1 MTLVELT
8 LFGIPLILIS
18 SAMLGFFTAY
28 GVGANDVANA
38 MGTSVG
44 SKVLTI
50 KQAVLVAAVFEFLGA
65 FLAGGG
71 VTQTIRKGV
80 IDPALF
86 DGNLEVLIYGMISA
100 LFAAGTWLLVA
111 SLKGWPVSTTH
122 TIVGAIVGF
131 GIYALGINEI
141 NWTVV
146 GNIGLSWI
154 TSPLSSA
161 LVAGLFYYICKTYI
175 IDNDSKF
182 KGLIIRIYI
191 FLAGFAIALITVTK
205 GLKNIFKQQ
214 ELFVS
219 FQESVLI
226 SAIAALLF
234 TFIFYYFSKAKLKQS
249 VNSES
254 QFAYLMIFTSCAV
267 AFAHGSNDVA
277 NAIGPLAAINQATN
291 QLLNQPYTL
300 ETPLWILF
308 LGATGIVIGL
318 ATLGY
323 RVMKTIGENIVKLTP
338 SKGFSAQLAAALT
351 VVIASQLDMPVS
363 TTHTLV
369 GAVIGI
375 GLVEGASTI
384 NFNSVRTIVL
394 SWVITLP
401 AGALLSI
408 AFLEL
413 FTNLFTY

>member
-1 MTLVELT
+1 MVELT
-8 LFGIPLILIS
+8 IYGIPLILIS
-18 SAMLGFFTAY
+18 AAMLGFFAAY

-50 KQAVLVAAVFEFLGA
+50 KQAVLIAAIFEFLGA

-86 DGNLEVLIYGMISA
+86 DANLEILIYGMISA
-100 LFAAGTWLLVA
+100 LFAAGTWLLIA
-111 SLKGWPVSTTH
+111 SLRGWPVSTTH

-131 GIYALGINEI
+131 GIYALGFDKI
-141 NWTVV
+141 NWSVV

-161 LVAGLFYYICKTYI
+161 IVAALFYYICKELILKENTKYR
-175 IDNDSKF
+175 
-182 KGLIIRIYI
+182 LIIINFFV

-214 ELFVS
+214 D
-219 FQESVLI
+219 LI
-226 SAIAALLF
+226 LTFGDSAFYSAIAALVF
-234 TFIFYYFSKAKLKQS
+234 TGIFYIFSRARLSNTSGSQ
-249 VNSES
+249 ES
-254 QFAYLMIFTSCAV
+254 QFAYLMVFTSCAV

-277 NAIGPLAAINQATN
+277 NAIGPLAAIHQATN
-291 QLLNQPYTL
+291 QILGNAVSPD
-300 ETPLWILF
+300 TPLWILF
-308 LGATGIVIGL
+308 LGAAGIVIGL

-323 RVMKTIGENIVKLTP
+323 RVMKTIGEKIVKLTP
-338 SKGFSAQLAAALT
+338 SKGFAAQLAAALT
-351 VVIASQLDMPVS
+351 VVLASQLNMPVS

-375 GLVEGASTI
+375 GLVEGISKI
-384 NFNSVRTIVL
+384 NIKSVNSIFL

-408 AFLEL
+408 IFLEIFL
-413 FTNLFTY
+413 NLFTY

>member
-111 SLKGWPVSTTH
+111 SLRGWPVSTTH

-131 GIYALGINEI
+131 GIYALGMNEI

-161 LVAGLFYYICKTYI
+161 VVAGLFYYICKTYI

-182 KGLIIRIYI
+182 KGLIIRMYI

-219 FQESVLI
+219 FQESVFI

-234 TFIFYYFSKAKLKQS
+234 TFIFYYFSKARLKQS

-394 SWVITLP
+394 SWVVTLP

>member
-18 SAMLGFFTAY
+18 SAILGFFTAY

-111 SLKGWPVSTTH
+111 SLRGWPVSTTH

-131 GIYALGINEI
+131 GIYALGLNEI

-175 IDNDSKF
+175 IDNDSRF

-219 FQESVLI
+219 FQESVFI

-249 VNSES
+249 VNTES

-300 ETPLWILF
+300 QTPLWILF

>member
-111 SLKGWPVSTTH
+111 SLRGWPVSTTH

-175 IDNDSKF
+175 IDNDSRF

-219 FQESVLI
+219 FQESVFI

>member
-111 SLKGWPVSTTH
+111 SLRGWPVSTTH

-175 IDNDSKF
+175 IDNDTRF

-219 FQESVLI
+219 FQESVFI

-249 VNSES
+249 INSES

-413 FTNLFTY
+413 FTNVFTY

>member
-86 DGNLEVLIYGMISA
+86 EGNLEIFIYGMISA
-100 LFAAGTWLLVA
+100 LFAAGTWLLIS
-111 SLKGWPVSTTH
+111 SLRGWPVSTTH

-131 GIYALGINEI
+131 GIYALGYEAI
-141 NWTVV
+141 NWSVV

-161 LVAGLFYYICKTYI
+161 VVAGCFYYICKEFI
-175 IDNDSKF
+175 IDKQSKF
-182 KGLIIRIYI
+182 KGLIIRLYI
-191 FLAGFAIALITVTK
+191 FLAGFAISLITVTK

-214 ELFVS
+214 ELFVT
-219 FQESVLI
+219 FQDSIII
-226 SAIAALLF
+226 SALSALLF
-234 TFIFYYFSKAKLKQS
+234 TFIFYYFSKAKLKNS
-249 VNSES
+249 VDPEA

-277 NAIGPLAAINQATN
+277 NAIGPLAAINQATS

-308 LGATGIVIGL
+308 LGAIGIVVGL

-375 GLVEGASTI
+375 GLVEGASSI
-384 NFNSVRTIVL
+384 NFKSRSLVSN
-394 SWVITLP
+394 
-401 AGALLSI
+401 
-408 AFLEL
+408 
-413 FTNLFTY
+413 N

>member
-86 DGNLEVLIYGMISA
+86 EGNLEIFIYGMISA
-100 LFAAGTWLLVA
+100 LFAAGTWLLIS
-111 SLKGWPVSTTH
+111 SLRGWPVSTTH

-131 GIYALGINEI
+131 GIYALGYEAI
-141 NWTVV
+141 NWSVV

-161 LVAGLFYYICKTYI
+161 VVAGCFYYICKEFI
-175 IDNDSKF
+175 IDKQSKF
-182 KGLIIRIYI
+182 KGLIIRLYI
-191 FLAGFAIALITVTK
+191 FLAGFAISLITVTK

-214 ELFVS
+214 ELFVT
-219 FQESVLI
+219 FQDSIII
-226 SAIAALLF
+226 SAFQLF
-234 TFIFYYFSKAKLKQS
+234 
-249 VNSES
+249 
-254 QFAYLMIFTSCAV
+254 YL
-267 AFAHGSNDVA
+267 H
-277 NAIGPLAAINQATN
+277 
-291 QLLNQPYTL
+291 
-300 ETPLWILF
+300 LF
-308 LGATGIVIGL
+308 
-318 ATLGY
+318 
-323 RVMKTIGENIVKLTP
+323 
-338 SKGFSAQLAAALT
+338 
-351 VVIASQLDMPVS
+351 S
-363 TTHTLV
+363 TTFQKL
-369 GAVIGI
+369 
-375 GLVEGASTI
+375 
-384 NFNSVRTIVL
+384 
-394 SWVITLP
+394 
-401 AGALLSI
+401 
-408 AFLEL
+408 
-413 FTNLFTY
+413 NLRIL

>member
-86 DGNLEVLIYGMISA
+86 EGNLEIFIYGMISA
-100 LFAAGTWLLVA
+100 LFAAGTWLLIS
-111 SLKGWPVSTTH
+111 SLRGWPVSTTH

-131 GIYALGINEI
+131 GIYTLGYEAI
-141 NWTVV
+141 NWSVV

-161 LVAGLFYYICKTYI
+161 VVAGFFYYICKEFI
-175 IDNDSKF
+175 IDKQSKF
-182 KGLIIRIYI
+182 KGLIIRLYI
-191 FLAGFAIALITVTK
+191 FLAGFAISLITVTK

-214 ELFVS
+214 ELFVT
-219 FQESVLI
+219 FQDSIII
-226 SAIAALLF
+226 SALSALLF
-234 TFIFYYFSKAKLKQS
+234 TFIF
-249 VNSES
+249 
-254 QFAYLMIFTSCAV
+254 
-267 AFAHGSNDVA
+267 
-277 NAIGPLAAINQATN
+277 
-291 QLLNQPYTL
+291 
-300 ETPLWILF
+300 
-308 LGATGIVIGL
+308 
-318 ATLGY
+318 
-323 RVMKTIGENIVKLTP
+323 
-338 SKGFSAQLAAALT
+338 
-351 VVIASQLDMPVS
+351 
-363 TTHTLV
+363 
-369 GAVIGI
+369 
-375 GLVEGASTI
+375 
-384 NFNSVRTIVL
+384 
-394 SWVITLP
+394 
-401 AGALLSI
+401 
-408 AFLEL
+408 
-413 FTNLFTY
+413 

>member
-1 MTLVELT
+1 MTIVELT

-111 SLKGWPVSTTH
+111 SLRGWPVSTTH

-161 LVAGLFYYICKTYI
+161 VVAGLFYYICKTYI

-182 KGLIIRIYI
+182 KGLIIRMYI

-219 FQESVLI
+219 FQESVFM

-234 TFIFYYFSKAKLKQS
+234 TFIFYYFSKARLKQS

-375 GLVEGASTI
+375 GLVEGASSI

-394 SWVITLP
+394 SWVVTLP

>member
-86 DGNLEVLIYGMISA
+86 EGNLEIFIYGMISA
-100 LFAAGTWLLVA
+100 LFAAGTWLLIS
-111 SLKGWPVSTTH
+111 SLRGWPVSTTH

-131 GIYALGINEI
+131 GIYALGYEAI
-141 NWTVV
+141 NWSVV

-161 LVAGLFYYICKTYI
+161 IVAGFFYYICKEFI
-175 IDNDSKF
+175 IDKQSKF

-191 FLAGFAIALITVTK
+191 FLAGFAISLITVTK

-214 ELFVS
+214 ELFVT
-219 FQESVLI
+219 FQDSIII
-226 SAIAALLF
+226 SALSALLF
-234 TFIFYYFSKAKLKQS
+234 TFIFYYFSKAKLKNS
-249 VNSES
+249 VDSEA

-277 NAIGPLAAINQATN
+277 NAIGPLAAINQATS

-308 LGATGIVIGL
+308 LGAIGIVVGL

-375 GLVEGASTI
+375 GLVEGASSI

-394 SWVITLP
+394 SWVVTLP

-408 AFLEL
+408 AFLEV

>member
-1 MTLVELT
+1 MVELT
-8 LFGIPLILIS
+8 IYGIPLILIS
-18 SAMLGFFTAY
+18 AAMLGFFAAY

-50 KQAVLVAAVFEFLGA
+50 KQAVLIAAIFEFLGA

-86 DGNLEVLIYGMISA
+86 DANLEILIYGMISA
-100 LFAAGTWLLVA
+100 LFAAGTWLLIA
-111 SLKGWPVSTTH
+111 SLRGWPVSTTH

-131 GIYALGINEI
+131 GIYALGFDKI
-141 NWTVV
+141 NWSVV

-161 LVAGLFYYICKTYI
+161 IVAALFYYICKELILKENTK
-175 IDNDSKF
+175 DR
-182 KGLIIRIYI
+182 LIIINFFV
-191 FLAGFAIALITVTK
+191 FLAGFAISLITVTK

-214 ELFVS
+214 D
-219 FQESVLI
+219 LI
-226 SAIAALLF
+226 LTFGDSAFYSAIAALVF
-234 TFIFYYFSKAKLKQS
+234 TGIFYIFSRARLSNTSGSQ
-249 VNSES
+249 ES
-254 QFAYLMIFTSCAV
+254 QFAYLMVFTSCAV

-277 NAIGPLAAINQATN
+277 NAIGPLAAIHQATN
-291 QLLNQPYTL
+291 QILGNAVSPD
-300 ETPLWILF
+300 TPLWILF
-308 LGATGIVIGL
+308 LGAAGIVIGL

-323 RVMKTIGENIVKLTP
+323 RVMKTIGEKIVKLTP
-338 SKGFSAQLAAALT
+338 SKGFAAQLAAALT
-351 VVIASQLDMPVS
+351 VVLASQLDMPVS

-375 GLVEGASTI
+375 GLVEGISTI
-384 NFNSVRTIVL
+384 NVKSVNSIFL

-408 AFLEL
+408 IFLEIFL
-413 FTNLFTY
+413 NLFTY

>member
-80 IDPALF
+80 IDPVLF
-86 DGNLEVLIYGMISA
+86 DENLEVLIYGMISA

-161 LVAGLFYYICKTYI
+161 LVAGLFYYICKTHI

-226 SAIAALLF
+226 SAIAALIF

>member
-1 MTLVELT
+1 MVELT
-8 LFGIPLILIS
+8 IYGIPLILIS
-18 SAMLGFFTAY
+18 AAMLGFFAAY

-50 KQAVLVAAVFEFLGA
+50 KQAVLIAAIFEFLGA

-86 DGNLEVLIYGMISA
+86 DANLEILIYGMISA
-100 LFAAGTWLLVA
+100 LFAAGTWLLIA
-111 SLKGWPVSTTH
+111 SLRGWPVSTTH

-131 GIYALGINEI
+131 GIYALGFDKI
-141 NWTVV
+141 NWSVV

-161 LVAGLFYYICKTYI
+161 IVAALFYYICKELILKENTKYR
-175 IDNDSKF
+175 
-182 KGLIIRIYI
+182 LIIINFFV

-214 ELFVS
+214 D
-219 FQESVLI
+219 LI
-226 SAIAALLF
+226 LTFGDSAFYSAIAALVF
-234 TFIFYYFSKAKLKQS
+234 TGIFYIFSRARLSNTSGSQ
-249 VNSES
+249 ES
-254 QFAYLMIFTSCAV
+254 QFAYLMVFTSCAV

-277 NAIGPLAAINQATN
+277 NAIGPLAAIHQATN
-291 QLLNQPYTL
+291 QILGNAVSA

-308 LGATGIVIGL
+308 LGAAGIVIGL

-323 RVMKTIGENIVKLTP
+323 RVMKTIGEKIVKLTP
-338 SKGFSAQLAAALT
+338 SKGFAAQLAAALT
-351 VVIASQLDMPVS
+351 VVLASQLDMPVS

-375 GLVEGASTI
+375 GLIEGISTI
-384 NFNSVRTIVL
+384 NVKSVNSIFL

-408 AFLEL
+408 IFLEIFL
-413 FTNLFTY
+413 NLFTY

>member
-1 MTLVELT
+1 MVELT
-8 LFGIPLILIS
+8 IYGIPLILIS
-18 SAMLGFFTAY
+18 AAMLGFFAAY

-50 KQAVLVAAVFEFLGA
+50 KQAVLIAAIFEFLGA

-86 DGNLEVLIYGMISA
+86 DANLEILIYGMISA
-100 LFAAGTWLLVA
+100 LFAAGTWLLIA
-111 SLKGWPVSTTH
+111 SLRGWPVSTTH

-131 GIYALGINEI
+131 GIYALGFDKI
-141 NWTVV
+141 NWSVV

-161 LVAGLFYYICKTYI
+161 IVAALFYYICKELILKENTKYR
-175 IDNDSKF
+175 
-182 KGLIIRIYI
+182 LIIINFFV

-214 ELFVS
+214 DMILTFEDSAFY
-219 FQESVLI
+219 
-226 SAIAALLF
+226 SAIAALIF
-234 TFIFYYFSKAKLKQS
+234 TAIFYIFSRARLSNTSGSQ
-249 VNSES
+249 ES
-254 QFAYLMIFTSCAV
+254 QFAYLMVFTSCAV

-277 NAIGPLAAINQATN
+277 NAIGPLAAIHQATN
-291 QLLNQPYTL
+291 QILGNAVSA

-308 LGATGIVIGL
+308 LGAAGIVIGL

-323 RVMKTIGENIVKLTP
+323 RVMKTIGEKIVKLTP
-338 SKGFSAQLAAALT
+338 SKGFAAQLAAALT
-351 VVIASQLDMPVS
+351 VVLASQLDMPVS

-375 GLVEGASTI
+375 GLVEGISTI
-384 NFNSVRTIVL
+384 NVKSVNSIFL

-408 AFLEL
+408 IFLEIFL
-413 FTNLFTY
+413 NLFTY

>member
-1 MTLVELT
+1 MVELT
-8 LFGIPLILIS
+8 IYGIPLILIS
-18 SAMLGFFTAY
+18 AAMLGFFAAY

-50 KQAVLVAAVFEFLGA
+50 KQAVLIAAIFEFLGA

-86 DGNLEVLIYGMISA
+86 DANLEILIYGMISA
-100 LFAAGTWLLVA
+100 LFAAGTWLLIA
-111 SLKGWPVSTTH
+111 SLRGWPVSTTH

-131 GIYALGINEI
+131 GIYALGFDKI
-141 NWTVV
+141 NWSVV

-161 LVAGLFYYICKTYI
+161 IVAALFYYICKELILKENTKYRL
-175 IDNDSKF
+175 
-182 KGLIIRIYI
+182 LIINFFV

-214 ELFVS
+214 D
-219 FQESVLI
+219 LI
-226 SAIAALLF
+226 LTFGDSAFYSAIAALVFTALF
-234 TFIFYYFSKAKLKQS
+234 YIFSRARLSNTSGSQ
-249 VNSES
+249 ES
-254 QFAYLMIFTSCAV
+254 QFAYLMVFTSCAV

-277 NAIGPLAAINQATN
+277 NAIGPLAAIHQATN
-291 QLLNQPYTL
+291 QILGNAVSP

-308 LGATGIVIGL
+308 LGAAGIVIGL

-323 RVMKTIGENIVKLTP
+323 RVMKTIGEKIVKLTP
-338 SKGFSAQLAAALT
+338 SKGFAAQLAAALT
-351 VVIASQLDMPVS
+351 VVLASQLDMPVS

-375 GLVEGASTI
+375 GLVEGISTI
-384 NFNSVRTIVL
+384 NVKSVNSIFL

-408 AFLEL
+408 IFLSL
-413 FTNLFTY
+413 IHI